1 MTKDQIRNDMKKQR
15 SSLSKA
21 EHEDKSRLIQKQ
33 LFETEAYLHCGSL
46 LTYVSF
52 GDEADTREL
61 ILRAFADHKKVY
73 VPRVDKKEMEF
84 YEIHSLD
91 GLILSKF
98 GILEPKPDSNG
109 IFPAPAAVQ
118 NHTGDNLMILP
129 GLAFDF
135 SGNRIGYG
143 GGYYDRYLSRY
154 AGTRFV
160 KIAIAFDFQLRDHIP
175 ADESDVKVDYII
187 TPARVLSLRPGR

>member
-1 MTKDQIRNDMKKQR
+1 MTKEQIRIDMKRKR
-15 SSLSKA
+15 SALSIV
-21 EHEDKSRLIQKQ
+21 EHREGSRLLHKQ
-33 LFETEAYLHCGSL
+33 LFEIEAYRHCGSL

-98 GILEPKPDSNG
+98 GILEPEPDSNG
-109 IFPAPAAVQ
+109 MFPAPAATQ

-143 GGYYDRYLSRY
+143 GGYYDRYLSSY
-154 AGTRFV
+154 ADTRFV

-175 ADESDVKVDYII
+175 AEESDVKVDYII

>member
-1 MTKDQIRNDMKKQR
+1 MTKNQIRNDMTKQR

-21 EHEDKSRLIQKQ
+21 EHEDKSGLIQRR
-33 LFETEAYLHCGSL
+33 LFETEAYRHCGSL

-61 ILRAFADHKKVY
+61 IVKALADHKKVY
-73 VPRVDKKEMEF
+73 VPRVDRKEMEF
-84 YEIHSLD
+84 YEIHSLG
-91 GLILSKF
+91 GLIPGKF
-98 GILEPKPDSNG
+98 GILEPEPEKNG
-109 IFPAPAAVQ
+109 IFPAPAAIQ

-154 AGTRFV
+154 AGIRFV

-175 ADESDVKVDYII
+175 AEEADVKVDYII
-187 TPARVLSLRPGR
+187 TPARVLSLLPGQ